1 MSVTEII
8 LPKLGLTM
16 DEGKVL
22 SWRKREGDAVAA
34 GEILFEVETDKA
46 AMEVEAPGAGFLR
59 RIIVAEG
66 ESVPVAT
73 VIALL
78 TTTPDEALP
87 EGTGPGRPVGPAG
100 KTRASPEAVTP
111 SPASQAQTARPDG
124 PAHSPTDGVD
134 GSASTTRVIASPAAK
149 RRAEALGVELT
160 SVVGT
165 GPGGRIQIEDVEK
178 FAAAGQMAAGS
189 DSGSAR
195 THVAGEK
202 REPLS
207 RMRRTIAERMTQSFR
222 DVPQFSISRDVDMT
236 AADALRKREA
246 VSYTDVILA
255 ACAKAL
261 VAHPRLRSR
270 FDGDALVTAEA
281 IHLGHAVAVEA
292 GLLVPVLR
300 DVDRKTLA
308 ELKSARETVERGARD
323 GRLPAD
329 ALTGAVFTVSNLGTL
344 GVDRFTAIVNPPEAA
359 ILALGRVTARVVARD
374 GKAEIRPS
382 VTLTL
387 SVDHRVAD
395 GAEAARF
402 LTDLA
407 DRLERA
413 DL

>member
-1 MSVTEII
+1 VSVTEII

-22 SWRKREGDAVAA
+22 SWHKHEGDAVAA

-87 EGTGPGRPVGPAG
+87 LAGSDGALEPGRRVGPAG
-100 KTRASPEAVTP
+100 ETRASPEAVTP
-111 SPASQAQTARPDG
+111 SSTSQAQTVHPDSPAR
-124 PAHSPTDGVD
+124 SPSTDGAD

-149 RRAEALGVELT
+149 RRAEALGVELA

-178 FAAAGQMAAGS
+178 AAAAKGGS
-189 DSGSAR
+189 TAP
-195 THVAGEK
+195 VAGER

-207 RMRRTIAERMTQSFR
+207 RMRRTIAERMTHSFR

-236 AADALRKREA
+236 AAEALRKREG
-246 VSYTDVILA
+246 VSYTDVMLA
-255 ACAKAL
+255 ACAKTL

-270 FDGDALVTAEA
+270 FDGDALVTSDG
-281 IHLGHAVAVEA
+281 IHIGHAVAVEA
-292 GLLVPVLR
+292 GLLVPVIR
-300 DVDRKTLA
+300 DVERRSLA
-308 ELKSARETVERGARD
+308 ELKSAREAVERGARD
-323 GRLPAD
+323 GRLPSE
-329 ALTGAVFTVSNLGTL
+329 ALAGAVFTVSNLGTL

-359 ILALGRVTARVVARD
+359 ILALGRVTDRVVARD
-374 GKAEIRPS
+374 GKAEIRPL

-387 SVDHRVAD
+387 SIDHRVAD